1 MANGTMTG
9 TGTQIDPYLV
19 EDVYDFCAINDSGA
33 YSGNYFKLTVDID
46 FNSHATYKYGISTI
60 LFNRD
65 KICLDGDSH
74 EIRNMILTGTTSKL
88 IAKEF
93 SNISFVNIILNAIQ
107 SSAVQIRATTF
118 NNCQFGYYCGNSS
131 LGCIFSIP
139 AAGTF
144 NDCTFN
150 ISGSTYDNAMN
161 CVLNRCHIHF
171 NNFICS
177 LSNESSIFRNDSTV
191 SSSKVTF
198 NNTYMTGKITASG
211 RNFQY
216 IFYGYESMTFNNSY
230 IACEIINATD
240 TAKYIAAGQANMQS
254 TCFIDK
260 TLAQISTNHP
270 QGWYLLTTEQCK
282 NNAYLQSIGFQAF
295 AVESQ

>member
-9 TGTQIDPYLV
+9 SGTQIDPYLV
-19 EDVYDFCAINDSGA
+19 EDVYDFLAIDSK
-33 YSGNYFKLTVDID
+33 YHNPYYKLVNDID
-46 FNSHATYKYGISTI
+46 FNDHETYKYGISTT
-60 LFNRD
+60 LFSGETYV
-65 KICLDGDSH
+65 DGNGH

-118 NNCQFGYYCGNSS
+118 NSCQFGYYCGNSS

-177 LSNESSIFRNDSTV
+177 LSNESSMFRNDSTV

-230 IACEIINATD
+230 IACEIINATS
-240 TAKYIAAGQANMQS
+240 TAKYITAGKANIQS

-260 TLAQISTNHP
+260 TLAQISTDYPH
-270 QGWYLLTTEQCK
+270 GWYMLTTEQCK

-295 AVESQ
+295 PDESV